1 MGFNVSV
8 VGNQW
13 PIIVQRAAA
22 PLLLHLL
29 ASSSPSPRHFY
40 EDVIDQLEE
49 LLPDS
54 TSPSCAYSFF
64 ISQNWEGGTGSETR
78 APTSQPN
85 SYVRGRPHPDNS
97 QNTKARGSF
106 ERFGRQQVVTGRSEP
121 IISVIRILSRSRF
134 NISVVDN
141 QLAY

>member
-8 VGNQW
+8 VDNQR

-22 PLLLHLL
+22 PLLHPL
-29 ASSSPSPRHFY
+29 ASSSPSSRHFY

-78 APTSQPN
+78 APKAQIN

-97 QNTKARGSF
+97 QNTKVLGLESIVPL
-106 ERFGRQQVVTGRSEP
+106 G
-121 IISVIRILSRSRF
+121 I

-141 QLAY
+141 QLAAYCPTRRHPISTLFASSPSSLS